1 MVPDNRMA
9 PNGSEKKCAKTPREC
24 LDHVDLCRWLKG
36 LGWPNET
43 RLRIAAFPETG
54 KGLFSR
60 KTIAAGERLIS
71 LPFEALLGGTTIE
84 QDESFRAMF
93 DPESLEEQ
101 DRPTEEKVSFQ
112 ALLAFYLCAQEHQS
126 NPTLAPY
133 LNSLPSHFSNPYFCA
148 KQELGYL
155 PEVLLT
161 VMVKQNQ
168 QIKSE
173 FEKLINTLRPEWR
186 TVFSLERF
194 KWAHFVV
201 NTRSVYVDPE
211 IVRMI
216 NSFLPN
222 GGGGGS
228 LFDALL
234 SDAPSMALAPFLDFF
249 NHQSGTKTVSKLS
262 LTVIQIRERLA
273 KGKPLELFYDLF
285 IEREFERG
293 AQIYISYG
301 THNNTSLLLEYGF
314 FLPNNPNDFVELT
327 LEDVNGFI
335 RHDPELR
342 CLRLP
347 REKYRF
353 LSDHQLNEQLFF
365 VEDDLLSHNLTVC
378 LTILFVEQNIHN
390 MRTIAF
396 GSTPPLDPIR
406 SLVHR
411 LLDYLVLQMH
421 RSIAGLTALPNLTAS
436 ANAYREYR
444 RECVEFLNKIKNKL

>member
-1 MVPDNRMA
+1 MTLNC
-9 PNGSEKKCAKTPREC
+9 SENKKNKRRARAPREC
-24 LDHVDLCRWLKG
+24 LDHVDLLRWLKG
-36 LGWPNET
+36 LGWANET
-43 RLRIAAFPETG
+43 RLRIADFPETG

-60 KTIAAGERLIS
+60 KSIAAGDHLIS

-84 QDESFRAMF
+84 QDESFRVMF
-93 DPESLEEQ
+93 DPELLEER
-101 DRPTEEKVSFQ
+101 DRATEEKVSFQ
-112 ALLAFYLCAQEHQS
+112 TLLAFYLCVQEHNK
-126 NPTLAPY
+126 NPALAPY
-133 LNSLPSHFSNPYFCA
+133 LKSLPDNFSNPYFCA
-148 KQELGYL
+148 KQELTHL
-155 PEVLLT
+155 PEVLLIA
-161 VMVKQNQ
+161 MVKQNQ

-173 FEKLINTLRPEWR
+173 FANLINTLHPEWR
-186 TVFSLERF
+186 SMIVLERF

-201 NTRSVYVDPE
+201 NTRSVYIDPE

-222 GGGGGS
+222 GGS
-228 LFDALL
+228 LFDGLL

-249 NHQSGTKTVSKLS
+249 NHQSGTKTVSKWS
-262 LTVIQIRERLA
+262 LTVNQIRDRLA
-273 KGKPLELFYDLF
+273 KGKPLELCYDLF
-285 IEREFERG
+285 IEREFDRG

-314 FLPNNPNDFVELT
+314 FLTNNPNDFVELT
-327 LEDVNGFI
+327 LEDVNAFI

-347 REKYRF
+347 REKYCF

-396 GSTPPLDPIR
+396 GSTPPLEPIR
-406 SLVHR
+406 SIVHR

-421 RSIAGLTALPNLTAS
+421 RSIAGLAALPNLTAS
-436 ANAYREYR
+436 ASVYREYR